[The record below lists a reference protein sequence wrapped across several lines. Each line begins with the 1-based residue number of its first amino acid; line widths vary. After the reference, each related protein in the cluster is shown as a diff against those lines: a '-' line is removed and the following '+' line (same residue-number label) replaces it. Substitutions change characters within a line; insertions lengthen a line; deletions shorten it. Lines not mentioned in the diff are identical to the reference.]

1 MSVHRHQEGEP
12 RKEQEMYNTVR
23 FGCGI
28 WVLYKPKGEIGR
40 VKSTNDKW
48 VFVVYNCDS
57 QWERFK
63 DYTAAATDPNDLRI
77 LNIDID

>member
-1 MSVHRHQEGEP
+1 M
-12 RKEQEMYNTVR
+12 
-23 FGCGI
+23 
-28 WVLYKPKGEIGR
+28 LYKPKGEIGR
-40 VKSTNDKW
+40 VKSANDKW

-57 QWERFK
+57 QWERFE